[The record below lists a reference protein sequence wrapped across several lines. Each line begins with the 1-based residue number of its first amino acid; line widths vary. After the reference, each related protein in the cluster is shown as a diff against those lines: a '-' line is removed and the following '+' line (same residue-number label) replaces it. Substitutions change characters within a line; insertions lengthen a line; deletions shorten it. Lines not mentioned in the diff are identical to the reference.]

1 MEVVGRG
8 KSNGSTVFDAWTAH
22 WPSVA
27 EQLSPVTGIPRFG
40 KDRRNGPCRMEVCTW
55 RYTQGGIAQSAPNF
69 NFPELPLGTD
79 NSGATLAMRHPE
91 LDDDDATLDP
101 SITSKFLI
109 IATAAAGRTLR
120 GLKRRYLVGETV
132 QNRKPGVAAG

>member
-1 MEVVGRG
+1 MDC
-8 KSNGSTVFDAWTAH
+8 TLA
-22 WPSVA
+22 SVA

-40 KDRRNGPCRMEVCTW
+40 KDRRNGPCQM
-55 RYTQGGIAQSAPNF
+55 
-69 NFPELPLGTD
+69 ELPLGTD

-109 IATAAAGRTLR
+109 IATAAAGQTLR
-120 GLKRRYLVGETV
+120 GLKRRILVGETV

>member
-1 MEVVGRG
+1 MDC
-8 KSNGSTVFDAWTAH
+8 TLA
-22 WPSVA
+22 SVA
-27 EQLSPVTGIPRFG
+27 EQLSP
-40 KDRRNGPCRMEVCTW
+40 
-55 RYTQGGIAQSAPNF
+55 GGIAQSAPNF

-101 SITSKFLI
+101 SITSKFLT